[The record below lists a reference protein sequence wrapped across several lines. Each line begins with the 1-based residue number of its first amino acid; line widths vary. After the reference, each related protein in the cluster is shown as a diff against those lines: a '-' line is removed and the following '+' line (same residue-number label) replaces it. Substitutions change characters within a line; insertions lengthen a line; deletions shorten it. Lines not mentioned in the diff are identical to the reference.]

1 MDTAHPSASA
11 ATVTVVI
18 VGNDGSTS
26 NVATGSEEFEP
37 GERGVT
43 IGRRF
48 VPWHRVDRF
57 WWDLAPKAVAPE
69 ERAGP
74 RVRLLIEDG
83 SASGEEL
90 TVPTEMFEVGQ
101 GAVTVVLQTPM
112 VDDPRRVTVRRLGIP
127 WHRLREY
134 ERIPAGPEDLRT
146 DRIDR

>member
-26 NVATGSEEFEP
+26 NVATGSEDFEP

-57 WWDLAPKAVAPE
+57 WWDLAP
-69 ERAGP
+69 RRWLP
-74 RVRLLIEDG
+74 RSVPGRG
-83 SASGEEL
+83 SG
-90 TVPTEMFEVGQ
+90 
-101 GAVTVVLQTPM
+101 
-112 VDDPRRVTVRRLGIP
+112 
-127 WHRLREY
+127 W
-134 ERIPAGPEDLRT
+134 
-146 DRIDR
+146 